1 MASAYK
7 STSTSGF
14 TGNMS
19 DRFCSD
25 SLKCLVCLDELT
37 EKRGLV
43 EFPCCNNIF
52 ACLCCFMELVVVNQT
67 TIAPCCRRPLTFVR
81 SAASAMRLAL
91 ERERQEAE
99 RQLALTQHSRR
110 IAEQDL
116 ARIQTQNRRYEE
128 EQWQIA
134 HKLAMLRSTQE
145 QQEREA
151 KAAFEARKLQEQT
164 ELKMLEQRRQAALQ
178 KENDACAR
186 AEAQKRKFDIERKI
200 MKYISEINKP
210 KFPAAHYKQV
220 FQNLCKLLS
229 KYPDMEEFIL
239 TSFSEIRGIAI
250 LTETIATEL
259 KTRTREICE
268 SRELS
273 GVIRLQIM
281 ALNSLEYKS
290 PICETYY
297 KNYMYSIQHY
307 EIPREFAIRAELLL
321 GRDISIELEVATH
334 GQATP
339 SQLVIS
345 YNPDSGFS
353 VSKKIIASFGGYAK
367 LPTNVE
373 LTARLQNVFALCEV
387 ANTDTTSPI
396 RQKCLAAWTLDVSR
410 REIMI
415 HLLEYDLNELFGAED
430 VYINKVGDVLMT
442 PEVATP
448 DNLFR
453 VTKFSIEKCGRDI
466 FQPTTPTQKNIIKFY

>member
-1 MASAYK
+1 MASA
-7 STSTSGF
+7 STSGF

-19 DRFCSD
+19 ERFCQD

-37 EKRGLV
+37 ERRGLV

-81 SAASAMRLAL
+81 SAGSAMRLAL

-116 ARIQTQNRRYEE
+116 ARIQSQNRRYEE

-134 HKLAMLRSTQE
+134 QKLAVLRSTQE

-151 KAAFEARKLQEQT
+151 KRAFEARKLQEQT

-178 KENDACAR
+178 KEIDVSAR

-200 MKYISEINKP
+200 MEYISEINKP

-239 TSFSEIRGIAI
+239 TSFSEIRGISI
-250 LTETIATEL
+250 LTEIIAKEL

-273 GVIRLQIM
+273 GIVRLQVM

-297 KNYMYSIQHY
+297 KNYMYSFQ
-307 EIPREFAIRAELLL
+307 PRELPRDVYISASKHLNQPISL
-321 GRDISIELEVATH
+321 DISGT
-334 GQATP
+334 
-339 SQLVIS
+339 QLVVS
-345 YNPDSGFS
+345 YNNTTGFS
-353 VSKKIIASFGGYAK
+353 FTKKSSSSVIPNYT

-373 LTARLQNVFALCEV
+373 LNARLQNVFALCDV
-387 ANTDTTSPI
+387 VNTDTTSI
-396 RQKCLAAWTLDVSR
+396 TRQRCLAAFTLDAVDQTISV
-410 REIMI
+410 
-415 HLLEYDLNELFGAED
+415 HLLEYELNELFGAED
-430 VYINKVGDVLMT
+430 VFINKIGHASMPPNIPSAYDS
-442 PEVATP
+442 
-448 DNLFR
+448 DNPFI
-453 VTKFSIEKCGRDI
+453 VTKFSIDMCGKDL
-466 FQPTTPTQKNIIKFY
+466 FQPTIRIQKTVIRFY

>member
-1 MASAYK
+1 
-7 STSTSGF
+7 
-14 TGNMS
+14 
-19 DRFCSD
+19 
-25 SLKCLVCLDELT
+25 
-37 EKRGLV
+37 
-43 EFPCCNNIF
+43 
-52 ACLCCFMELVVVNQT
+52 MELVVVNQT

-81 SAASAMRLAL
+81 GAGATMRLAL

-99 RQLALTQHSRR
+99 RQLALTQQSRR
-110 IAEQDL
+110 LAEQDL

-128 EQWQIA
+128 EQREIA

-151 KAAFEARKLQEQT
+151 KRAFEARKLQEET
-164 ELKMLEQRRQAALQ
+164 ELKMLEQRKQDAARR
-178 KENDACAR
+178 ETDARER
-186 AEAQKRKFDIERKI
+186 AEAQKRKYDIERKI
-200 MKYISEINKP
+200 RDYISEINKP

-259 KTRTREICE
+259 K
-268 SRELS
+268 SRRDQIHGNPELN
-273 GVIRLQIM
+273 GIIRLQIM

-290 PICETYY
+290 PVCESYY
-297 KNYMYSIQHY
+297 KNYLYSAQPY
-307 EIPREFAIRAELLL
+307 LVPRDIAFVAARLL
-321 GRDISIELEVATH
+321 GRDILLEIQ
-334 GQATP
+334 QA
-339 SQLVIS
+339 QLVIS
-345 YNPDSGFS
+345 YNSSTGFNM
-353 VSKKIIASFGGYAK
+353 SKKITASFGGYAK

-396 RQKCLAAWTLDVSR
+396 RQTCIAAWTLDTSQ

-430 VYINKVGDVLMT
+430 VYINKVGAAFPQTPGVGT
-442 PEVATP
+442 PENPFQVS
-448 DNLFR
+448 
-453 VTKFSIEKCGRDI
+453 KFSIEKCGRDI
-466 FQPTTPTQKNIIKFY
+466 FQPTSPIQKNIIRFY

>member
-1 MASAYK
+1 MASA
-7 STSTSGF
+7 STSGF

-19 DRFCSD
+19 DRFCQN

-37 EKRGLV
+37 ERRGLV

-52 ACLCCFMELVVVNQT
+52 ACLCCFMVLVVVNQT

-81 SAASAMRLAL
+81 SAGSAMRLAL

-128 EQWQIA
+128 EQHQIA
-134 HKLAMLRSTQE
+134 HKLALLRSTQE

-164 ELKMLEQRRQAALQ
+164 EIKMLEQRRQLAIQ
-178 KENDACAR
+178 KEMDAREKATQY
-186 AEAQKRKFDIERKI
+186 AESQKRRRETERKI
-200 MKYISEINKP
+200 MEYISEINKP

-239 TSFSEIRGIAI
+239 TSFSEIHGIAI
-250 LTETIATEL
+250 LTETIAKEL
-259 KTRTREICE
+259 KTRTSEIHGN
-268 SRELS
+268 RELS
-273 GVIRLQIM
+273 GIVRLQIM
-281 ALNSLEYKS
+281 AINSLEYKS

-297 KNYMYSIQHY
+297 QNYLYSFQ
-307 EIPREFAIRAELLL
+307 PRELPRDVYISASKHLNQPISL
-321 GRDISIELEVATH
+321 DISGT
-334 GQATP
+334 
-339 SQLVIS
+339 QLVVS
-345 YNPDSGFS
+345 YHHTTGFS
-353 VSKKIIASFGGYAK
+353 FVKKSSSSFIPDFN

-373 LTARLQNVFALCEV
+373 LNARLQNVFALCDV
-387 ANTDTTSPI
+387 VNTDTTSI
-396 RQKCLAAWTLDVSR
+396 TRQRCLAAFTLDAADQTISV
-410 REIMI
+410 
-415 HLLEYDLNELFGAED
+415 HLLAYEQLELFGAED
-430 VYINKVGDVLMT
+430 VYINKVGHASM
-442 PEVATP
+442 PPNIPSAYES
-448 DNLFR
+448 DNPFL
-453 VTKFSIEKCGRDI
+453 VTKYSIDRCGKDL
-466 FQPTTPTQKNIIKFY
+466 FHPTTHIKNVIRFY